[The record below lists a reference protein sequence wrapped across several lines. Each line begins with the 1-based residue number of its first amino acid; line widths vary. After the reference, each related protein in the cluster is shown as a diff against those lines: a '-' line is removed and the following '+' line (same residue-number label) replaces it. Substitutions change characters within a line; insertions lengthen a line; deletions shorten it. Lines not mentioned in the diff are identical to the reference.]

1 MKALFVHGFKFFEDS
16 RGNLYLRGYDN
27 AIWNRYLKLFDE
39 LYVIGRKISVID
51 MDTAGFNKF
60 EGDKLFFI
68 EVPDIYD
75 AKNYLRN
82 NIVFKNMAYKII
94 DDVDVIITRLPGTYS
109 SKIIN
114 YAKKKNKPYLIELV
128 GCPWD
133 ALWNHSIKGKLAAP
147 YMWYSTRKAVINAPY
162 VLYVT
167 NEFLQR
173 RYPANGRH
181 IGCSDVSLP
190 LLDEEILKNRL
201 NRIEQRSGNKPIVI
215 GTIGATNVRYK
226 GQQYVIEAISYL
238 NRQGYDFQYQVVGGG
253 DRSFLMSLAEK
264 YGVSHK
270 VKFLGSLPHEKVF
283 EYLDNIDLYIQPSKT
298 EGMPRALIE
307 AMSRGCPAIG
317 SNTGGIPE
325 LLNKEFVFKKGSVK
339 ELCNLLKRLNK
350 EEMQKEANRNF
361 EKAKEY
367 NKELLDQK
375 RTAFFKE
382 FVRMV

>member
-1 MKALFVHGFKFFEDS
+1 
-16 RGNLYLRGYDN
+16 
-27 AIWNRYLKLFDE
+27 
-39 LYVIGRKISVID
+39 
-51 MDTAGFNKF
+51 
-60 EGDKLFFI
+60 
-68 EVPDIYD
+68 
-75 AKNYLRN
+75 
-82 NIVFKNMAYKII
+82 
-94 DDVDVIITRLPGTYS
+94 
-109 SKIIN
+109 
-114 YAKKKNKPYLIELV
+114 
-128 GCPWD
+128 
-133 ALWNHSIKGKLAAP
+133 
-147 YMWYSTRKAVINAPY
+147 
-162 VLYVT
+162 
-167 NEFLQR
+167 
-173 RYPANGRH
+173 
-181 IGCSDVSLP
+181 
-190 LLDEEILKNRL
+190 
-201 NRIEQRSGNKPIVI
+201 
-215 GTIGATNVRYK
+215 
-226 GQQYVIEAISYL
+226 
-238 NRQGYDFQYQVVGGG
+238 
-253 DRSFLMSLAEK
+253 MSLAEK

>member
-1 MKALFVHGFKFFEDS
+1 LKALFVHGFKFFEDS